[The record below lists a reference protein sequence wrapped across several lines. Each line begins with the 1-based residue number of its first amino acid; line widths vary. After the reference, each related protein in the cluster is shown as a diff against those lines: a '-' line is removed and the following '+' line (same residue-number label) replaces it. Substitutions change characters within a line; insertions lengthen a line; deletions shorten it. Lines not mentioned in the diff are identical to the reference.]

1 MARAGG
7 GGRCGGQPGQGHVLQ
22 ISFGVSLVGSNSLG
36 WVALCSG
43 RQEHGQK
50 EEDRRGL
57 IRPSW

>member
-7 GGRCGGQPGQGHVLQ
+7 GGGNSLGTCMSCKSPL
-22 ISFGVSLVGSNSLG
+22 GVSLVGSNSLG

-50 EEDRRGL
+50 EEDRHGL